1 MVDSRRRL
9 SLWRTKVSITELSTT
24 QPTLEQVKSSLSEL
38 VPMLREKAQWSEENR
53 RLHDDSLQALA
64 DAGVFKLRM
73 PLRYG
78 GLEADTRT
86 LVDVGIQ
93 LGRADG
99 ALAWTVST
107 YWIASWIV
115 GLFPDRA
122 QDEVFASPDVRI
134 CGAVSPSGSL
144 VPVDGGAVLNG
155 SWHFVSGALHADW
168 QELATIRLR
177 PGADP
182 EPVIAAVPMS
192 SLQIVDDW
200 HTSGM
205 AASGSVTT
213 AAKDVFVPETHII
226 PMDSAIRPNT
236 LSKLGAD
243 SPIYRS
249 PTILAGSAA
258 TVGILVGMAKAAREA
273 FFERMPS
280 RPIRYTDYEHQ
291 AEAPVTH
298 IQVGTAVMKTEQ
310 AEYHAYHAAS
320 LVDAKAASG
329 EPWTTEERARV
340 RADEGWA
347 TKLSKEAVDIYAAAS
362 GGSSIYRN
370 EPIQRI
376 VRDIHAI
383 SVHPMF
389 SPDSNTETYGRVLCG
404 LPPNTMFI

>member
-1 MVDSRRRL
+1 M
-9 SLWRTKVSITELSTT
+9 SITETSER
-24 QPTLEQVKSSLSEL
+24 QPTLEELKNSLAAL
-38 VPMLREKAQWSEENR
+38 VPVLREKAQWSEEHR
-53 RLHDDSLQALA
+53 RIHDDSIRAM
-64 DAGVFKLRM
+64 DEAGILKLRM
-73 PLRYG
+73 PVRFG
-78 GLEADTRT
+78 GYEADTRT
-86 LVDVGIQ
+86 LVDVAIE

-115 GLFPDRA
+115 GLFPDEA
-122 QDEVFASPDVRI
+122 QEEVFPTPDVRI
-134 CGAVSPSGSL
+134 CGAVSPSGAA
-144 VPVDGGAVLNG
+144 VPVDGGVLLNG
-155 SWHFVSGALHADW
+155 SWHFVSGALHANW
-168 QELATIRLR
+168 QELATVLLR
-177 PGADP
+177 PGAEP
-182 EPVIAAVPMS
+182 EPVIVAVPMS
-192 SLQIVDDW
+192 SLEIVDDW

-213 AAKDVFVPETHII
+213 VAKDVFVPDTHII
-226 PMDSAIRPNT
+226 PMESAIRPNG
-236 LSKLGAD
+236 LSKANAD
-243 SPIYRS
+243 STIWRS

-273 FFERMPS
+273 FFERMPG

-291 AEAPVTH
+291 AEAPITH

-310 AEYHAYHAAS
+310 AEYHAYHAAE

-329 EPWTTEERARV
+329 EPWTIEERARV

-347 TKLSKEAVDIYAAAS
+347 TRLAKEAIDLYASAS
-362 GGSSIYRN
+362 GGSSIYRH

-389 SPDSNTETYGRVLCG
+389 SPDSNTETFGRVLCG
-404 LPPNTMFI
+404 LGPNTMFI